1 MGAGRAAMIVLGKEL
16 RAEWRTR
23 ELLNTTIVFVLI
35 VIVLFSFPFDPTAAA
50 ESRRFSAGLLWL
62 AFFFAASLMLQPCFV
77 REQANDTL
85 AALRLAP
92 IDPFGIVAG
101 KVAAN
106 FLFLLLAELLMLPIF
121 AAFYRVHLWP
131 VIGPLA
137 LVLVLG
143 TLGISIIGTVFSA
156 ISAQARMRELLLP
169 LLLFPVLIPVL
180 IAAVAVTA
188 GLLDDPPE
196 LPGQGL
202 AVLVAF
208 DVIFLVAAWLLSD
221 YLLEE

>member
-1 MGAGRAAMIVLGKEL
+1 MGAGRAAVIVLGKEL

-23 ELLNTTIVFVLI
+23 ELLNTTIVFVLM
-35 VIVLFSFPFDPTAAA
+35 VIVLFSFSFDPTAAEA
-50 ESRRFSAGLLWL
+50 RRFSPGLLWL
-62 AFFFAASLMLQPCFV
+62 AFLFAGSLMLQPCFV

-92 IDPFGIVAG
+92 IDPFAVVAG
-101 KVAAN
+101 KLAAN
-106 FLFLLLAELLMLPIF
+106 FLFLFLAELLMLPIF
-121 AAFYRVHLWP
+121 AVFYRVHVLP

-143 TLGISIIGTVFSA
+143 TLGISVTGTVFSA

-169 LLLFPVLIPVL
+169 LLLFPVLTPVL
-180 IAAVAVTA
+180 IAAVEATG

-196 LPGQGL
+196 LRLKWVG
-202 AVLVAF
+202 VLVAF
-208 DVIFLVAAWLLSD
+208 DVIFLTAAWLLSEF
-221 YLLEE
+221 LLEE

>member
-23 ELLNTTIVFVLI
+23 ELLNTTVVFVLI
-35 VIVLFSFPFDPTAAA
+35 VIVLFSFSFDPTAA
-50 ESRRFSAGLLWL
+50 ESRRFSPGLLWL

-92 IDPFGIVAG
+92 VDPFAIVAG

-121 AAFYRVHLWP
+121 AVFYRVHLLP

-143 TLGISIIGTVFSA
+143 TLAISIIGTVFSA

-169 LLLFPVLIPVL
+169 LLLFPVLTPVL
-180 IAAVAVTA
+180 IAAVTVTG

-196 LPGQGL
+196 LSGRGL

-208 DVIFLVAAWLLSD
+208 DVIFLAAAWLLSD

>member
-1 MGAGRAAMIVLGKEL
+1 MGAGQAAVIILGKEL

-35 VIVLFSFPFDPTAAA
+35 VIVLFSFSFDPTAA
-50 ESRRFSAGLLWL
+50 ESRRFSPGLLWL
-62 AFFFAASLMLQPCFV
+62 AFLFAASLMLQPCFV

-92 IDPFGIVAG
+92 VDPFAIVAG

-121 AAFYRVHLWP
+121 AAFYRVHLLP

-143 TLGISIIGTVFSA
+143 TLGISITGTVFSA

-169 LLLFPVLIPVL
+169 LLLLPVLTPVL
-180 IAAVAVTA
+180 IAAVQVTA

-208 DVIFLVAAWLLSD
+208 DVIFLAAAWLLSD